1 MDQKTANTNRTHS
14 VRGDTA
20 GTVCKRSVFISTLNF
35 PSAENETNLFIES
48 FTLRD
53 ALQFRN
59 CIEKY
64 PFIQVDFCVQIYF
77 CVLCDSRVQKR
88 NNEFNLSFCPHPR
101 ITSRCI
107 PIRVASRTRPDKN
120 YVQIQENCI

>member
-35 PSAENETNLFIES
+35 PSAENDTNLFIES

-53 ALQFRN
+53 ACSFEFALRN
-59 CIEKY
+59 TLSFKLN
-64 PFIQVDFCVQIYF
+64 FCVQIYC
-77 CVLCDSRVQKR
+77 CVLCDSREQER
-88 NNEFNLSFCPHPR
+88 NSEFNLSFWPHPR

-107 PIRVASRTRPDKN
+107 PIRVASSRHHDKI
-120 YVQIQENCI
+120 YVQMQKNCI

>member
-35 PSAENETNLFIES
+35 PSAENDTNLFIES

-53 ALQFRN
+53 ALQLRI

-64 PFIQVDFCVQIYF
+64 LLIQVKFLCTNLFFVFCVTLEYRKETVNSILAF
-77 CVLCDSRVQKR
+77 GHILG
-88 NNEFNLSFCPHPR
+88 
-101 ITSRCI
+101 
-107 PIRVASRTRPDKN
+107 
-120 YVQIQENCI
+120 

>member
-20 GTVCKRSVFISTLNF
+20 GTVCNYKRLVFISTLNF
-35 PSAENETNLFIES
+35 PSAENDTNLFIAS

-53 ALQFRN
+53 ALQFRI

-64 PFIQVDFCVQIYF
+64 PFIQVKF
-77 CVLCDSRVQKR
+77 LCT
-88 NNEFNLSFCPHPR
+88 NLFLCF
-101 ITSRCI
+101 
-107 PIRVASRTRPDKN
+107 V
-120 YVQIQENCI
+120 